1 MTNDPERR
9 LVDILD
15 RCGLARLIVTEGRER
30 FEADVLLQHAAES
43 ILTDIGEAA
52 KNLEDLEDE
61 IDGVPWSQVAGMRD
75 RITHRYFDV
84 DHDVVWDSLTIH
96 LPKMDAA
103 VRAHLERTG

>member
-15 RCGLARLIVTEGRER
+15 RCQSARLIVAEGRER
-30 FEADVLLQHAAES
+30 FEADVLLEHAAKS

-52 KNLEDLEDE
+52 KNLGDLEDE

-75 RITHRYFDV
+75 RITHRYFDI
-84 DHDVVWDSLTIH
+84 DHDLVWDTLTIH
-96 LPKMDAA
+96 LPQMEAA
-103 VRAHLERTG
+103 VREHLDRTG